1 MQEQYIFD
9 GDVNKDIFVNWSY
22 INLFNEAAFSALVW
36 TDDLCVLILLVE
48 EKTFPQIGQGVLTG

>member
-1 MQEQYIFD
+1 MQEQYIFH
-9 GDVNKDIFVNWSY
+9 GDVCDIFVNRSY
-22 INLFNEAAFSALVW
+22 INLFIEAAFSALVW

>member
-1 MQEQYIFD
+1 MQEHYIFH
-9 GDVNKDIFVNWSY
+9 GDVCDIIVNRSY
-22 INLFNEAAFSALVW
+22 INLFIEAAFSALVW

>member
-1 MQEQYIFD
+1 MQEQYIFH
-9 GDVNKDIFVNWSY
+9 GDVHDIFVNRSY
-22 INLFNEAAFSALVW
+22 INLFIEAAFSALVW